1 MKRLRVVPEVSY
13 YVETSMALMSGRRR
27 RKDLCQNLFIS
38 FLFADGSGGFSYM
51 VTAQKTYN
59 IKCEKGQI

>member
-13 YVETSMALMSGRRR
+13 YVKTSMALMSGRR